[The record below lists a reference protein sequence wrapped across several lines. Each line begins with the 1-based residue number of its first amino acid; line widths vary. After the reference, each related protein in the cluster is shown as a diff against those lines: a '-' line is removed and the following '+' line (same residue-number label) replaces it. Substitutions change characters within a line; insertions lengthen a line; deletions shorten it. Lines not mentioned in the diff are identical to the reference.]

1 MYFNESYFAFPFFH
15 ILSAAERGAREHILQ
30 VCRTTPD
37 IGEWGNTDLSPQV
50 NWVIATAA

>member
-15 ILSAAERGAREHILQ
+15 VLSAAERSVSEHILQ

-37 IGEWGNTDLSPQV
+37 IGEWGNSDLSPQV
-50 NWVIATAA
+50 NWVIATA